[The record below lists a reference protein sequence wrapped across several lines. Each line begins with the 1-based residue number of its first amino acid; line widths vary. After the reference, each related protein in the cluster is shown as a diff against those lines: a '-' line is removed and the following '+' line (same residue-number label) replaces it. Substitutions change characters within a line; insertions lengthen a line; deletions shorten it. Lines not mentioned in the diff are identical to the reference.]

1 MKKIIIL
8 LASLIPLSAMAESI
22 SMNFVNNKG
31 IGNLAGTIKL
41 SESKYGVVFSP
52 QLKGLTPGF
61 HGFHIHQHASCMPK
75 TKAGKSVPALAAG
88 GHYDPGLSK
97 KHGTPWGDGH
107 LGDLP
112 PLFVDANGNADQAV
126 LAPRLKMAQL
136 QGKAFMIHGGG
147 DNHSDQPK
155 ALGGGGARVACGI
168 AK

>member
-1 MKKIIIL
+1 
-8 LASLIPLSAMAESI
+8 
-22 SMNFVNNKG
+22 MNFVNNKG

-97 KHGTPWGDGH
+97 SMVPHGAMDIWVIY
-107 LGDLP
+107 
-112 PLFVDANGNADQAV
+112 PLVC
-126 LAPRLKMAQL
+126 R
-136 QGKAFMIHGGG
+136 
-147 DNHSDQPK
+147 
-155 ALGGGGARVACGI
+155 C
-168 AK
+168 